1 MRNSATDKDISYL
14 DHNNIS
20 NLYREDIYG
29 LDPERKILTYGQ
41 IKLNHEWSLRFQ
53 PFVIQ
58 GFYEFSLKIQ
68 RYS

>member
-1 MRNSATDKDISYL
+1 MRNSATHKDISYL

-41 IKLNHEWSLRFQ
+41 IKLNHEWSLRFY
-53 PFVIQ
+53 PFVI
-58 GFYEFSLKIQ
+58 
-68 RYS
+68 